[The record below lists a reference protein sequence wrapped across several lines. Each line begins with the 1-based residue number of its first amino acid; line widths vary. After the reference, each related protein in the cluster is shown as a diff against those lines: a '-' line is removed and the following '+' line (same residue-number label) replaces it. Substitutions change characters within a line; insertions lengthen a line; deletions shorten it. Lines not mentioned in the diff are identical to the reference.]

1 MLKLCVKSYYYKKD
15 RLSNV
20 GRFPGKGVGSL
31 GSLKYQAFP
40 SQILS
45 PKTSTNLSLSNSLR
59 AQSRM
64 KTLFYARKKNARQ

>member
-1 MLKLCVKSYYYKKD
+1 MRRHVESYVLKVSYHNKD
-15 RLSNV
+15 RWSNV
-20 GRFPGKGVGSL
+20 GRFPGKGGGSL

-45 PKTSTNLSLSNSLR
+45 SKTFTNFSLSNLLR

-64 KTLFYARKKNARQ
+64 KT